1 MGHRH
6 YNGLK
11 TAALFGVIVV
21 IGVAVDY
28 LLFHRLDR
36 RIRKRRGLLVE
47 G

>member
-1 MGHRH
+1 M
-6 YNGLK
+6 L
-11 TAALFGVIVV
+11 GVIVV